1 VREIMTPASF
11 LKELFSREK
20 DTNVDP
26 GLPSLLKI
34 QITSVL
40 LTTLSKTLVET
51 TATGTQPAN
60 TISDV
65 EIMTILTLL
74 LLETAANAV
83 VDISVHP
90 RLSLMPL
97 ETAVVGTE
105 IIQIN
110 AVITTTLALLLLKT
124 VANAVV
130 E

>member
-1 VREIMTPASF
+1 M
-11 LKELFSREK
+11 
-20 DTNVDP
+20 
-26 GLPSLLKI
+26 G
-34 QITSVL
+34 
-40 LTTLSKTLVET
+40 
-51 TATGTQPAN
+51 
-60 TISDV
+60 DV